1 MVLLSNEQVCMFTL
15 QILIC
20 AIYTVIGCLR
30 FKRMN
35 SRGVMNSMQNT
46 GFYLITRYFSGGAGR
61 DVNLVCG
68 PTSGKYGHGFNSHCL
83 ALEITDN

>member
-61 DVNLVCG
+61 RQFGVWTNQWQIWAW
-68 PTSGKYGHGFNSHCL
+68 F
-83 ALEITDN
+83 

>member
-1 MVLLSNEQVCMFTL
+1 MVLLSNEQVCMLTL

-46 GFYLITRYFSGGAGR
+46 GF
-61 DVNLVCG
+61 
-68 PTSGKYGHGFNSHCL
+68 
-83 ALEITDN
+83 